1 MDVYTPSTLL
11 GSSNQCYSVYSSIV
25 LTSNVELFPQTAIVV
40 LVHLCVCDVIAQ
52 TYQTPA
58 ELEFRLKEEKNK
70 KKKTGEMIISLA
82 FGFLAVANDLDF
94 CD

>member
-1 MDVYTPSTLL
+1 
-11 GSSNQCYSVYSSIV
+11 
-25 LTSNVELFPQTAIVV
+25 
-40 LVHLCVCDVIAQ
+40 VCDVIAQ

-58 ELEFRLKEEKNK
+58 ELEFRSKAEKT